1 MRVAYLRRGQWGG
14 SIVSVSLIADKGS
27 HTGGVRTGKRPRKSD
42 AVYQDLKRRILTGE
56 MTSDSP
62 ITEKSLAQDFG
73 CSQSTIREALMRLQ
87 ECGLVVRRGY
97 QGTYVTELSLPEARL
112 MLKLRV
118 SIEVAGVAEA
128 VKFVTQCELDDLREL
143 GCQFEARRLQRD
155 VFACAEVDRT
165 LHLKLF
171 EIARMPVLEP
181 VLVRTFMILQ
191 RVMLSTPRSDASW
204 TRPDVTHHPAIFDA
218 LAARDTDA
226 TIDALTSHILS
237 SAVLLAPHV
246 YGTDVAQLQEEV
258 DMLPFQPT
266 LLAGGLS

>member
-1 MRVAYLRRGQWGG
+1 VLPTGNEASWGG
-14 SIVSVSLIADKGS
+14 SNVSVSLVADRSSLSAGAGDS
-27 HTGGVRTGKRPRKSD
+27 KRPRKSD

-56 MTSDSP
+56 MTSESP

-97 QGTYVTELSLPEARL
+97 QGTFVTELSQPEARL

-118 SIEVAGVAEA
+118 SIEVAGVTEA
-128 VKFVTQCELDDLREL
+128 VRFLTQSQLDELRAL
-143 GCQFEARRLQRD
+143 GCQFESHRLQRD
-155 VFACAEVDRT
+155 VFGCAEVDRT
-165 LHLKLF
+165 LHLRLF
-171 EIARMPVLEP
+171 KIAQMPVLEP

-204 TRPDVTHHPAIFDA
+204 TRPNVTQHPAIFDA
-218 LAARDTDA
+218 LAERDTEA
-226 TIDALTSHILS
+226 AVTALTSHILS

-246 YGTDVAQLQEEV
+246 YGTDVDRLREEV
-258 DMLPFQPT
+258 DMLPFQPA
-266 LLAGGLS
+266 LVAAGRS

>member
-1 MRVAYLRRGQWGG
+1 
-14 SIVSVSLIADKGS
+14 
-27 HTGGVRTGKRPRKSD
+27 
-42 AVYQDLKRRILTGE
+42 

-118 SIEVAGVAEA
+118 SIEVAGAAEA
-128 VKFVTQCELDDLREL
+128 VKFVTQCELDELREL
-143 GCQFEARRLQRD
+143 GREFEARRLQRD

-204 TRPDVTHHPAIFDA
+204 ARPDVTHHPAIFDA

-258 DMLPFQPT
+258 EMLPFQPT